1 MKRFLHVSSIFIAAF
16 LLSACRPTP
25 TISEPVVLADFDS
38 LTAGW
43 NTIEPG
49 GETICSDGSPY
60 KFFVRPGDPEK
71 FMFYLEGGG
80 ACWAGVNCDP
90 DIRPSHQVNL
100 SRSDP
105 NRAHGIFAFDQPANP
120 FADYTVVLAPYCSG
134 DVHLGSTQQQY
145 EVPSFDAHTGHELTV
160 HHRGVANANAALDW
174 TYNHLFAPATV
185 FVTGS
190 SAGSIPS
197 PYYAVKLAEHYA
209 QAQVIQLG
217 DASGGY
223 RGFADF
229 SPLEVWDAGVV
240 VNELDYVAGMAPE
253 EFSFHHLYVAAAQ
266 ANPQI
271 TLASFDT
278 VEDSVQKQF
287 LALGGSPTESL
298 QPLLDANLAE
308 ISQAVPDFRYFVA
321 GGDMHTILLRPELY
335 SYKADDVR
343 FVDWLSSLAKGEPVA
358 NARCADCSAAEL
370 AD

>member
-1 MKRFLHVSSIFIAAF
+1 MKRLVKVSSVLIVAF

-25 TISEPVVLADFDS
+25 TVSEPVVLADFDA
-38 LTAGW
+38 LAAGW
-43 NTIEPG
+43 NAIEPG

-80 ACWAGVNCDP
+80 ACWAGGNCDP

-100 SRSDP
+100 SRTDP
-105 NRAHGIFAFDQPANP
+105 NRAHGVFAFDQPANP
-120 FADYTVVLAPYCSG
+120 FADYTVVMAPYCSG
-134 DVHLGSTQQQY
+134 DVHLGDIEQQY
-145 EVPSFDAHTGHELTV
+145 QIPAFDEHVGHDLTV
-160 HHRGVANANAALDW
+160 HHRGSTNANAALDW
-174 TYNHLFAPATV
+174 TYSHLFAPKTV

-197 PYYAVKLAEHYA
+197 PFYAVKLAEQYQ
-209 QAQVIQLG
+209 QAEVIQLG

-229 SPLEVWDAGVV
+229 SPFEAWDTDSVVADLE
-240 VNELDYVAGMAPE
+240 YVADIAAE
-253 EFSFHHLYVAAAQ
+253 DFSFHHLYIAAAQ

-287 LALGGSPTESL
+287 LALGGTPAEFL

-308 ISQAVPDFRYFVA
+308 ISQAVPDFRYFIA
-321 GGDMHTILLRPELY
+321 GGDMHTILLRPEMY
-335 SYKADDVR
+335 TYKADTVR
-343 FVDWLSSLAKGEPVA
+343 FLDWLRSLANGETVA
-358 NARCADCSAAEL
+358 NARCANCSVAEL